1 VPFEVVTTPYGRPA
15 LAALRDTVAT
25 AKGGDPLAPVTVVVA
40 SNHVGVT
47 ARRLLAADALGPV
60 TPGRAG
66 VAAVGFVTA
75 YRLAELLG
83 SAALAAAGR
92 RPVST
97 PVVAAALRRALDERP
112 GIFAPVAAHPATEQ
126 ALVAAYTELSDVSDE
141 GLAALAAAGRRSR
154 DVVRTCRR
162 ARELLVGEWYD
173 EADLTASAI
182 AQVEAD
188 RGPGSDAGAGG
199 LAAELGHVVVHL
211 PQDLLQRQA
220 DLMAALARRVPA
232 TVVVGVTGRPGAD
245 ADVARSL
252 ARLGVDPPPGLATG
266 EAAAAPAAT
275 PPPPPAAAPPPPPAA
290 PPASTPP
297 PPPPPLP
304 VSVDSTRIVTASDAD
319 DEVRATVRAVVD
331 AARDGTPLDRIAILF
346 GSAVPYGRLVHEH
359 LAAAG
364 IARNGAA
371 VRPLAA
377 SALGRTVLDLLALA
391 DHDFRRADVMG
402 LLARA
407 TDGSAA
413 APTAAWERITR
424 QAGVVAGRSDW
435 DRLLARAALQHDL
448 QAGALA
454 ESDDDRDQ
462 GAARFPRLQAER
474 ARRLRDLVLA
484 VVDGV
489 TEAQARPAPWAERVA
504 WLRSLVTLVAG
515 DVASR
520 GAWPAEDVRA
530 ADKVDAALDRLA
542 TLDAVDRPAPLAVFR
557 RTLEIEL
564 DADIGRVGRF
574 GEGVLVGPL
583 SFAVGLDLDLVI
595 VVGMAEGT
603 LPAPVHDDA
612 LLTDADR
619 ARALGQLDLRRQR
632 VGRDHRRVLAALA
645 AARRQVLCLPRGD
658 LRASSARVPSRWL
671 AEVASQLAGERV
683 PTDAIV
689 GHRAPWLEDVP
700 SFAHAVRHRPFPAT
714 GQEYRLRAGA
724 RGARD
729 DDLAA
734 RGAAVIRARCS
745 PAFTRFDG
753 NLAGVG
759 VPSPLDSV
767 VSSTRLEGWAKCPF
781 AYFSERLLE
790 VAPVEDPAQQLE
802 MSALVRGSLVHE
814 VFEQF
819 VAEVLARPPERQ
831 PGPDQPWS
839 ADDHALIRRIAQQLC
854 DDYEARGLTGRP
866 VFWRR
871 DRGQIV
877 ALADRFL
884 FDDDAKRRAARS
896 RPLAAEHAF
905 GFGDGAPPVEITL
918 DDGRVLRFRGS
929 ADRIDATD
937 DGGLVV
943 LDYKTGR
950 ADDYRRLSAENP
962 DDGGTRLQLVVYAQ
976 AARAFAGRPD
986 APVTSEYWFVSDRG
1000 GFTRLGYAVDAKV
1013 LAQVTTT
1020 LGTIVAG
1027 IERGAFPAHPIESF
1041 APFVPCSYC
1050 DPDGMGVAE
1059 LRRGWEAMRDD
1070 PAVAPYADL
1079 VEPRTVAEAV
1089 AS

>member
-1 VPFEVVTTPYGRPA
+1 MPTLAVVPFQVATTAYGRPA
-15 LAALRDTVAT
+15 LAALRDAVAA

-47 ARRLLAADALGPV
+47 ARRLLAAGALGPV
-60 TPGRAG
+60 TPGQVG

-126 ALVAAYTELSDVSDE
+126 ALVAAYTELSDVSED
-141 GLAALAAAGRRSR
+141 GWAALAAGGRRPR
-154 DVVRTCRR
+154 DVVRICRR
-162 ARELLVGEWYD
+162 ARELLAPDWYD

-182 AQVEAD
+182 AQVDA
-188 RGPGSDAGAGG
+188 GTQAGAGAGAGG

-220 DLMAALARRVPA
+220 GLLAALARRVPA
-232 TVVVGVTGRPGAD
+232 TVIVGVTGRWGAD
-245 ADVARSL
+245 AGVARSL
-252 ARLGVDPPPGLATG
+252 ARLGVEPPPGLATA
-266 EAAAAPAAT
+266 EAGAAPAAT
-275 PPPPPAAAPPPPPAA
+275 P
-290 PPASTPP
+290 TPL

-304 VSVDSTRIVTASDAD
+304 VSVESTRIVTASDAD
-319 DEVRATVRAVVD
+319 DEVRAAVRAVVD
-331 AARDGTPLDRIAILF
+331 AARDGAPLDRIAILF

-377 SALGRTVLDLLALA
+377 SALGRTLLDVLALA

-407 TDGSAA
+407 AEGSAD

-435 DRLLARAALQHDL
+435 DNLLDRAAHQSEV
-448 QAGALA
+448 QAAKLGDSA
-454 ESDDDRDQ
+454 DDRDLA
-462 GAARFPRLQAER
+462 AARFPRLQAER
-474 ARRLRDLVLA
+474 ARRLRELVLA
-484 VVDGV
+484 LVDGV
-489 TEAQARPAPWAERVA
+489 AAAQARPAPWAERVA
-504 WLRSLVTLVAG
+504 WLRALVTLVAG
-515 DVASR
+515 GDVAR
-520 GAWPAEDVRA
+520 RAWPADEVRA

-542 TLDAVDRPAPLAVFR
+542 TLDAVDGPAPLAVFR
-557 RTLEIEL
+557 RTLEVEL
-564 DADIGRVGRF
+564 DADLGRVGRF

-619 ARALGQLDLRRQR
+619 GRALGQLDLRRQR

-689 GHRAPWLEDVP
+689 GFRAPWLEDVP

-724 RGARD
+724 RGAPD
-729 DDLAA
+729 D
-734 RGAAVIRARCS
+734 RTEQGAAVIRARRS
-745 PAFTRFDG
+745 PVFTRFDG

-759 VPSPLDSV
+759 VPSPHDSV

-781 AYFSERLLE
+781 AYFAERLLE

-814 VFEQF
+814 VLEQF
-819 VAEVLARPPERQ
+819 ITEVVARPPERQ
-831 PGPDQPWS
+831 PGPDQLWS

-854 DDYEARGLTGRP
+854 DDYEGRGLTGRP

-871 DRGQIV
+871 DRAQIV

-896 RPLAAEHAF
+896 RPLAAEHTF

-929 ADRIDATD
+929 ADRIDVTD

-1000 GFTRLGYAVDAKV
+1000 GFSRLGYSVDDKV

-1041 APFVPCSYC
+1041 PPYIPCPYC

-1059 LRRGWEAMRDD
+1059 LRRGWQAMRDD
-1070 PAVAPYADL
+1070 PGVVAYAEL
-1079 VEPRTVAEAV
+1079 VEPREVAEV
-1089 AS
+1089 AAS

>member
-1 VPFEVVTTPYGRPA
+1 VPFQVATTAYGRPA
-15 LAALRDTVAT
+15 LAALRDAVAA
-25 AKGGDPLAPVTVVVA
+25 AKAGDPLAPVTVVVA

-60 TPGRAG
+60 TPGQVG

-97 PVVAAALRRALDERP
+97 PVVAAALRRALAERP
-112 GIFAPVAAHPATEQ
+112 GIFAPVAGHPATEQ
-126 ALVAAYTELSDVSDE
+126 ALVAAYTELSDVSED
-141 GLAALAAAGRRSR
+141 GSAALAAGGRRSR
-154 DVVRTCRR
+154 DVVRICRR
-162 ARELLVGEWYD
+162 ARELLAPDWYD

-182 AQVEAD
+182 AQLDAGTVA
-188 RGPGSDAGAGG
+188 GAVAGAGG

-220 DLMAALARRVPA
+220 GLLAALARRVPA
-232 TVVVGVTGRPGAD
+232 TVIVGVTGRWGAD
-245 ADVARSL
+245 AGVARSL
-252 ARLGVDPPPGLATG
+252 ARLGVDAPPGLATEG
-266 EAAAAPAAT
+266 AGAAPATT
-275 PPPPPAAAPPPPPAA
+275 PTPLPPPPA
-290 PPASTPP
+290 
-297 PPPPPLP
+297 LP
-304 VSVDSTRIVTASDAD
+304 VSVESTRIVTASDAD
-319 DEVRATVRAVVD
+319 DEVRAAVRAVVD
-331 AARDGTPLDRIAILF
+331 AARAGTPLDRIAILF

-359 LAAAG
+359 LGAAG

-407 TDGSAA
+407 TEGSAD
-413 APTAAWERITR
+413 APTAAWERVTR

-435 DRLLARAALQHDL
+435 DNLLDRAAHQSEV
-448 QAGALA
+448 QAAKLGDSA
-454 ESDDDRDQ
+454 DDRDLA
-462 GAARFPRLQAER
+462 AARFPRLQAER
-474 ARRLRDLVLA
+474 ARRLRELVLA
-484 VVDGV
+484 LVDGV
-489 TEAQARPAPWAERVA
+489 AAAQARPAPWAERVA
-504 WLRSLVTLVAG
+504 WLRALVTLVAG
-515 DVASR
+515 GDVAR
-520 GAWPAEDVRA
+520 RAWPADEVRA

-542 TLDAVDRPAPLAVFR
+542 TLDAVDGPAPLAVFR

-564 DADIGRVGRF
+564 DADLGRVGRF

-689 GHRAPWLEDVP
+689 GFRAPWLEDVP

-724 RGARD
+724 RGAPD
-729 DDLAA
+729 D
-734 RGAAVIRARCS
+734 RTEQGAAVVRARRS
-745 PAFTRFDG
+745 PVFTRFDG

-759 VPSPLDSV
+759 VPSPHDSV

-781 AYFSERLLE
+781 AYFAERLLE

-814 VFEQF
+814 VLEQF
-819 VAEVLARPPERQ
+819 ITEVVARPPERQ
-831 PGPDQPWS
+831 PGPDQLWS

-854 DDYEARGLTGRP
+854 DDYEGRGLTGRP

-871 DRGQIV
+871 DRAQIV

-896 RPLAAEHAF
+896 RPLAAEHTF

-929 ADRIDATD
+929 ADRIDVTD
-937 DGGLVV
+937 HGGLVV

-1000 GFTRLGYAVDAKV
+1000 GFSRLGYSVDDKV

-1041 APFVPCSYC
+1041 PPYIPCPYC

-1059 LRRGWEAMRDD
+1059 LRRGWQAMRDD
-1070 PAVAPYADL
+1070 PGLSPYADL
-1079 VEPRTVAEAV
+1079 VEPREVAEV
-1089 AS
+1089 AAS

>member
-1 VPFEVVTTPYGRPA
+1 VPFQVVTTPYGRPA
-15 LAALRDTVAT
+15 LAALRDTVGA

-47 ARRLLAADALGPV
+47 ARRLLAADVLGPV
-60 TPGRAG
+60 TPGRVG

-97 PVVAAALRRALDERP
+97 PVVAAALRRALGERP
-112 GIFAPVAAHPATEQ
+112 GIFGPVAAHPATEQ
-126 ALVAAYTELSDVSDE
+126 ALVAAYTELSDVSDD
-141 GLAALAAAGRRSR
+141 GLAALAAGGRRPR

-162 ARELLVGEWYD
+162 ARELLARDWYD
-173 EADLTASAI
+173 EADLTAAAI
-182 AQVEAD
+182 ADIDAD
-188 RGPGSDAGAGG
+188 TRAGTVPGARAVG

-220 DLMAALARRVPA
+220 DLLAALARRVPA
-232 TVVVGVTGRPGAD
+232 TVIVGVTGRPGAD
-245 ADVARSL
+245 AGVARSL
-252 ARLGVDPPPGLATG
+252 ARLGVDPPPGLATEG
-266 EAAAAPAAT
+266 AGTAPAT
-275 PPPPPAAAPPPPPAA
+275 
-290 PPASTPP
+290 TRT

-304 VSVDSTRIVTASDAD
+304 VSVESTRIVTASDAD
-319 DEVRATVRAVVD
+319 DEVRAAVRAVVD
-331 AARDGTPLDRIAILF
+331 AARDDGTPLDRIAILF
-346 GSAVPYGRLVHEH
+346 GSTGPYGRLVHEH

-377 SALGRTVLDLLALA
+377 SALGGTVLDLLALA

-407 TDGSAA
+407 TEGSAD

-435 DRLLARAALQHDL
+435 DHLLDRAAQQYEV
-448 QAGALA
+448 QAAKLA
-454 ESDDDRDQ
+454 ESADDRDLA
-462 GAARFPRLQAER
+462 AARFPRLQAER
-474 ARRLRDLVLA
+474 ARRLRELVLA
-484 VVDGV
+484 LVDGV
-489 TEAQARPAPWAERVA
+489 AAAQARSAPWSERVT
-504 WLRSLVTLVAG
+504 WLRALVTRVAG
-515 DVASR
+515 GEAPR
-520 GAWPAEDVRA
+520 RAWPADEVRA

-542 TLDAVDRPAPLAVFR
+542 TLDAVDGPVPLSVFR

-564 DADIGRVGRF
+564 DADLGRVGRF

-619 ARALGQLDLRRQR
+619 ASALGQLDLRRQR

-645 AARRQVLCLPRGD
+645 AAGRQVLCLPRGD

-700 SFAHAVRHRPFPAT
+700 SFSHAVRHRPFPAT

-724 RGARD
+724 RGAPD
-729 DDLAA
+729 DRTAQ
-734 RGAAVIRARCS
+734 GAAVIRARRS

-759 VPSPLDSV
+759 VPSPHDSV

-781 AYFSERLLE
+781 AYLAERLLE

-814 VFEQF
+814 VLEQF
-819 VAEVLARPPERQ
+819 ITEVVARPPERQ
-831 PGPDQPWS
+831 PAPDQPWS
-839 ADDHALIRRIAQQLC
+839 ADDHARIRRIAQQLC
-854 DDYEARGLTGRP
+854 DEYEGRGLTGRP

-871 DRGQIV
+871 DRAQIV
-877 ALADRFL
+877 ALAERFL
-884 FDDDAKRRAARS
+884 FDDDAKRRAAGS
-896 RPLAAEHAF
+896 RPLAAEHTF

-950 ADDYRRLSAENP
+950 ADDYRRLSADNP

-1000 GFTRLGYAVDAKV
+1000 GFARLGYTVDDKV

-1041 APFVPCSYC
+1041 PPYVPCSYC

-1059 LRRGWEAMRDD
+1059 LRRGWQAMRDD
-1070 PAVAPYADL
+1070 PAVAAYADL
-1079 VEPRTVAEAV
+1079 VEPREVVEVAP
-1089 AS
+1089 S

>member
-1 VPFEVVTTPYGRPA
+1 
-15 LAALRDTVAT
+15 
-25 AKGGDPLAPVTVVVA
+25 
-40 SNHVGVT
+40 
-47 ARRLLAADALGPV
+47 
-60 TPGRAG
+60 
-66 VAAVGFVTA
+66 
-75 YRLAELLG
+75 
-83 SAALAAAGR
+83 
-92 RPVST
+92 
-97 PVVAAALRRALDERP
+97 
-112 GIFAPVAAHPATEQ
+112 
-126 ALVAAYTELSDVSDE
+126 
-141 GLAALAAAGRRSR
+141 
-154 DVVRTCRR
+154 
-162 ARELLVGEWYD
+162 
-173 EADLTASAI
+173 
-182 AQVEAD
+182 
-188 RGPGSDAGAGG
+188 
-199 LAAELGHVVVHL
+199 
-211 PQDLLQRQA
+211 
-220 DLMAALARRVPA
+220 
-232 TVVVGVTGRPGAD
+232 
-245 ADVARSL
+245 
-252 ARLGVDPPPGLATG
+252 
-266 EAAAAPAAT
+266 
-275 PPPPPAAAPPPPPAA
+275 
-290 PPASTPP
+290 
-297 PPPPPLP
+297 
-304 VSVDSTRIVTASDAD
+304 
-319 DEVRATVRAVVD
+319 
-331 AARDGTPLDRIAILF
+331 
-346 GSAVPYGRLVHEH
+346 
-359 LAAAG
+359 
-364 IARNGAA
+364 

-377 SALGRTVLDLLALA
+377 GALGRTVLDVLALA

-407 TDGSAA
+407 TEGSAD

-424 QAGVVAGRSDW
+424 QAGVVSGRSDW
-435 DRLLARAALQHDL
+435 DHLLDRATHQYEV
-448 QAGALA
+448 QADKLA
-454 ESDDDRDQ
+454 GSADDRDLA
-462 GAARFPRLQAER
+462 AARFPLLQAER
-474 ARRLRDLVLA
+474 ARRLRELVLA
-484 VVDGV
+484 LVDGAAA
-489 TEAQARPAPWAERVA
+489 AQARPAPWSERVA
-504 WLRSLVTLVAG
+504 WLRALVTLVAG
-515 DVASR
+515 GESAR
-520 GAWPAEDVRA
+520 QAWPADELRA
-530 ADKVDAALDRLA
+530 ADKVEAALDRLA
-542 TLDAVDRPAPLAVFR
+542 TLDAVDGPAPLAVFR

-583 SFAVGLDLDLVI
+583 SFAVGLDLDLVV

-612 LLTDADR
+612 LLTDAER
-619 ARALGQLDLRRQR
+619 ARALGELDLRRER

-645 AARRQVLCLPRGD
+645 AAERQVLCLPRGD

-671 AEVASQLAGERV
+671 AEVAGQLAGERV

-689 GHRAPWLEDVP
+689 GYRAPWLEDVP
-700 SFAHAVRHRPFPAT
+700 SFAHAVRHRAFPAT
-714 GQEYRLRAGA
+714 GQEHRLGAGA
-724 RGARD
+724 RGAPLDGR
-729 DDLAA
+729 AA
-734 RGAAVIRARCS
+734 QGAAVIRARRS

-781 AYFSERLLE
+781 AYFVERLLE
-790 VAPVEDPAQQLE
+790 VAPIEDPAQQLE

-819 VAEVLARPPERQ
+819 VSEVLARPPERR
-831 PGPDQPWS
+831 PAPDQPWS

-871 DRGQIV
+871 DRAQIV

-884 FDDDAKRRAARS
+884 FDDDARRRTARS

-905 GFGDGAPPVEITL
+905 GFGDGAPPVELTL

-976 AARAFAGRPD
+976 AARAFTGRPD

-1000 GFTRLGYAVDAKV
+1000 GFARLGYAVDDRV
-1013 LAQVTTT
+1013 LAHVTTT

-1041 APFVPCSYC
+1041 PPYVPCSYC
-1050 DPDGMGVAE
+1050 DPDGMGVAD
-1059 LRRGWEAMRDD
+1059 LRRAWQAMRDD
-1070 PAVAPYADL
+1070 PEVAPYADL
-1079 VEPRTVAEAV
+1079 VEPRAVAEAV

>member
-1 VPFEVVTTPYGRPA
+1 VPTLAAVPFQVVTTPYGRPA
-15 LAALRDTVAT
+15 LAALRDTVAA

-47 ARRLLAADALGPV
+47 ARRLLAADVLGPV
-60 TPGRAG
+60 TPGRVG

-83 SAALAAAGR
+83 SAALAAGGR

-97 PVVAAALRRALDERP
+97 PVVAAALRRALGERP

-126 ALVAAYTELSDVSDE
+126 ALVAAYTELSDVSDD
-141 GLAALAAAGRRSR
+141 GLAALAAAGRRAH

-162 ARELLVGEWYD
+162 ARRLLAVDWYD

-188 RGPGSDAGAGG
+188 RGLVPQAATAG
-199 LAAELGHVVVHL
+199 LAAELGPVVVHL

-220 DLMAALARRVPA
+220 DLLAALARRVPA
-232 TVVVGVTGRPGAD
+232 TVVVGVTGRAGAD
-245 ADVARSL
+245 AGVARSL
-252 ARLGVDPPPGLATG
+252 ARLGLDPPPGLAITDDG
-266 EAAAAPAAT
+266 MASP
-275 PPPPPAAAPPPPPAA
+275 APPPGPAPPHAA
-290 PPASTPP
+290 PPAPAS
-297 PPPPPLP
+297 PPPLP
-304 VSVDSTRIVTASDAD
+304 VSVESTRIVTASDAD
-319 DEVRATVRAVVD
+319 DEVRAAVRAVVD
-331 AARDGTPLDRIAILF
+331 AAREGTPLDHIAILF
-346 GSAVPYGRLVHEH
+346 GSTVPYGRLVHEH

-377 SALGRTVLDLLALA
+377 GALGRTVLDLLALA

-407 TDGSAA
+407 TEGSAD

-435 DRLLARAALQHDL
+435 DHLLDRAAHQYEV
-448 QAGALA
+448 QADKLA
-454 ESDDDRDQ
+454 ESADDRDLA
-462 GAARFPRLQAER
+462 AARFPRLQAER
-474 ARRLRDLVLA
+474 ARRLRELVLA
-484 VVDGV
+484 LVDG
-489 TEAQARPAPWAERVA
+489 EAAAQARPAPWFERVA
-504 WLRSLVTLVAG
+504 WLRALVTLVAG
-515 DVASR
+515 GESAR
-520 GAWPAEDVRA
+520 RAWPADELRA
-530 ADKVDAALDRLA
+530 ADKVEAALDRLA
-542 TLDAVDRPAPLAVFR
+542 TLDAVDGPAPLAVFR

-583 SFAVGLDLDLVI
+583 SFAVGLDLDLVV

-603 LPAPVHDDA
+603 LPAAVHDDA
-612 LLTDADR
+612 LLTDAER
-619 ARALGQLDLRRQR
+619 ARALGELDLRRER
-632 VGRDHRRVLAALA
+632 VGREHRRLLAALA
-645 AARRQVLCLPRGD
+645 AAGRQVLCLPRGD

-689 GHRAPWLEDVP
+689 GYRAPWLEDVP
-700 SFAHAVRHRPFPAT
+700 SFAHAVRHRAFPAT

-724 RGARD
+724 RGAPLDGR
-729 DDLAA
+729 AA
-734 RGAAVIRARCS
+734 QGAAVIRARRS

-759 VPSPLDSV
+759 IPSPLDSV

-781 AYFSERLLE
+781 AYFVERLLE

-814 VFEQF
+814 VLEQF
-819 VAEVLARPPERQ
+819 VSEVLARPPERQ
-831 PGPDQPWS
+831 PAPDQPWS

-854 DDYEARGLTGRP
+854 DEYEARGLTGRP

-871 DRGQIV
+871 DRAQIV

-884 FDDDAKRRAARS
+884 FDDDARRRAARS

-905 GFGDGAPPVEITL
+905 GFGDGAPPVEMTL

-950 ADDYRRLSAENP
+950 ADDYRRLSVENP

-976 AARAFAGRPD
+976 AARAYAGRPD

-1000 GFTRLGYAVDAKV
+1000 GFARLGYAVDDGV

-1041 APFVPCSYC
+1041 PPYVPCSYC

-1059 LRRGWEAMRDD
+1059 LRRAWQAMRDD
-1070 PAVAPYADL
+1070 PEITRYADL
-1079 VEPRTVAEAV
+1079 VEPRAVAEVV